1 MKKLIVVLT
10 ILGGMLVFADAK
22 SDFDGAIQ
30 MIKDNNIP
38 TAVKSLEKLSKGKD
52 KEYSA
57 KANFVLGDYWAS
69 QNDLVKAESYYKL
82 VVGDRSKVDN
92 DVIAAA
98 FQLGNIYYAQKQ
110 NDKAADYFEWVN
122 TATGDKNPRALEV
135 LGTFYFRTGKESLAE
150 TKFLKAAEVDPKDI
164 PVRLILVEF
173 YELKGNTTSAN
184 KYFQEI
190 KKIEPKFRYL
200 DMGIYFTQNGN
211 PELAEKYLKKSQQ
224 IEKDAYADYVLGIVY
239 YNQNKIEDARKM
251 FQSASNK
258 GVEDAKKALDELN
271 TASPAPATP
280 TKTTPTKKS
289 KK

>member
-10 ILGGMLVFADAK
+10 VLGGMLVFADAK

-52 KEYSA
+52 KEYAA

-98 FQLGNIYYAQKQ
+98 FQLGNIYFAQQQ

-122 TATGDKNPRALEV
+122 KATGEKNPRALEV
-135 LGTFYFRTGKESLAE
+135 LGTFYYRTGQESLAE
-150 TKFLKAAEVDPKDI
+150 SKFLKAAEVDPKDV
-164 PVRLILVEF
+164 PVRLILIEF

-211 PELAEKYLKKSQQ
+211 GELAEKYLKKSQQ
-224 IEKDAYADYVLGIVY
+224 TEKDPYADYVLGVVY
-239 YNQNKIEDARKM
+239 FNQNKIEDARKM
-251 FQSASNK
+251 FQSAANK
-258 GVEDAKKALDELN
+258 GVEDAKTALEQLN
-271 TASPAPATP
+271 SSNPAPATTPKP
-280 TKTTPTKKS
+280 TTKP

>member
-271 TASPAPATP
+271 TASP

>member
-10 ILGGMLVFADAK
+10 VLGGMLVFADAK

-224 IEKDAYADYVLGIVY
+224 IEKDPYADYVLGIVY

-280 TKTTPTKKS
+280 TKKS

>member
-10 ILGGMLVFADAK
+10 VLGGMLVFADAK

-52 KEYSA
+52 KEYAA

-150 TKFLKAAEVDPKDI
+150 SKFLKAAEVDPKDV

-211 PELAEKYLKKSQQ
+211 GELAEKYLKKSQQ
-224 IEKDAYADYVLGIVY
+224 TEKDPYADYVLGIVY
-239 YNQNKIEDARKM
+239 FNQNKIEDARKM
-251 FQSASNK
+251 FQSAAGK
-258 GVEDAKKALDELN
+258 GVEDAKAALEQLN
-271 TASPAPATP
+271 STNPAPATTPKP
-280 TKTTPTKKS
+280 TTKP

>member
-10 ILGGMLVFADAK
+10 VLGGMLVFADAK

-52 KEYSA
+52 KEYAA

-82 VVGDRSKVDN
+82 VVGDRSKVDS

-98 FQLGNIYYAQKQ
+98 FQLGNIYFAQQQ

-122 TATGDKNPRALEV
+122 KATGEKNPRALEV
-135 LGTFYFRTGKESLAE
+135 LGTFYYRTGQESLAE
-150 TKFLKAAEVDPKDI
+150 SKFLKAAEVDPKDV

-211 PELAEKYLKKSQQ
+211 GELAEKYLKKSQQ
-224 IEKDAYADYVLGIVY
+224 TEKDPYADYVLGIVY
-239 YNQNKIEDARKM
+239 FNQNKIEDARKM
-251 FQSASNK
+251 FQSAAGK
-258 GVEDAKKALDELN
+258 GVEDAKAALEQLN
-271 TASPAPATP
+271 STNPAPATTPKP
-280 TKTTPTKKS
+280 TTKP

>member
-10 ILGGMLVFADAK
+10 VLGGMLVFADAK

-52 KEYSA
+52 KEYAA

-98 FQLGNIYYAQKQ
+98 FQLGNIYFAQQQ

-122 TATGDKNPRALEV
+122 KATGEKNPRALEV
-135 LGTFYFRTGKESLAE
+135 LGTFYYRTGQEALAE
-150 TKFLKAAEVDPKDI
+150 SKFLKAAEVDPKDV

-211 PELAEKYLKKSQQ
+211 GELAEKYLKKSQQ
-224 IEKDAYADYVLGIVY
+224 TEKDPYADYVLGIVY
-239 YNQNKIEDARKM
+239 FNQNKIEDARKM
-251 FQSASNK
+251 FQSAAGK
-258 GVEDAKKALDELN
+258 GVEDAKAALEQLN
-271 TASPAPATP
+271 STNPAPATTPKP
-280 TKTTPTKKS
+280 TTKP

>member
-10 ILGGMLVFADAK
+10 VLGGMLVFADAK

-38 TAVKSLEKLSKGKD
+38 NAVKSLEKLSKGKD
-52 KEYSA
+52 KEYAA

-82 VVGDRSKVDN
+82 VVGDRSKVDS

-98 FQLGNIYYAQKQ
+98 FQLGNIYFAQQQ

-122 TATGDKNPRALEV
+122 KATGEKNPRALEV
-135 LGTFYFRTGKESLAE
+135 LGTFYYRTGQESLAE
-150 TKFLKAAEVDPKDI
+150 SKFLKAAEVDPKDV

-211 PELAEKYLKKSQQ
+211 GELAEKYLKKSQQ
-224 IEKDAYADYVLGIVY
+224 TEKDPYADYVLGIVY
-239 YNQNKIEDARKM
+239 FNQNKIEDARKM
-251 FQSASNK
+251 FQSAAGK
-258 GVEDAKKALDELN
+258 GVEDAKAALEQLN
-271 TASPAPATP
+271 STNPAPATTPKP
-280 TKTTPTKKS
+280 TTKP